1 MCILYSGQFVWCVEW
16 SVVDTNLII
25 ISAGS
30 AECSVLAGMLGIN
43 PHTNLIG
50 ITMLYRVLAAV
61 LTGHGYL
68 AQSRPMLATT
78 MRKRVTMPTI
88 SRPSI
93 TPSRSVLSQ

>member
-1 MCILYSGQFVWCVEW
+1 MLASLYGVEW

-50 ITMLYRVLAAV
+50 ITMLYRVLAALV
-61 LTGHGYL
+61 TGHGYL